1 MFRSLLN
8 GGGSWVAVSRR
19 LPSSVARDDT
29 VGFAS
34 RTLCIRKILLTGDAL
49 EDIDYMPCPG
59 LEDLTAKADEKTVAA
74 VLADMDTAA
83 RTHDDAKMLAAIGG
97 IDKMGVNFETGIN
110 GVYNLCDRDA
120 NHYCVFGGTK
130 VLKSTD
136 GNVARG
142 PVKVV
147 KVVDVAAAMPPEA
160 PKAVTRIIGL
170 K

>member
-49 EDIDYMPCPG
+49 EDIDYMPYPG
-59 LEDLTAKADEKTVAA
+59 LEDLTAKADEKAVAA

-83 RTHDDAKMLAAIGG
+83 RTYDDAKMLAAIGLEG
-97 IDKMGVNFETGIN
+97 ASREVNCPTVGQGSRAPGVS
-110 GVYNLCDRDA
+110 V
-120 NHYCVFGGTK
+120 
-130 VLKSTD
+130 
-136 GNVARG
+136 
-142 PVKVV
+142 
-147 KVVDVAAAMPPEA
+147 
-160 PKAVTRIIGL
+160 
-170 K
+170 